1 LGSLW
6 EKVVE
11 SGKWGL
17 QNAKTEAQNP

>member
-11 SGKWGL
+11 SGRKGL
-17 QNAKTEAQNP
+17 QVLEYGAHTF